1 VVTDSCLLY
10 DVSLKE
16 AASFTNLRFILQ
28 MKGCYISK
36 VKTTEKLREQTCY
49 YFDITHWPVP
59 KKLSNK
65 MEKGKSKTVSF
76 FAKLKE

>member
-16 AASFTNLRFILQ
+16 AASSTNLRIILQ
-28 MKGCYISK
+28 MKECNTSK

-49 YFDITHWPVP
+49 YCDITDWPVP
-59 KKLSNK
+59 KKLSKK
-65 MEKGKSKTVSF
+65 MKKGKSKTVSF